1 MPTSMSLAQATESFP
16 LDFSKIMEAR
26 TEAEYET
33 AVHDSIRSQLQSAN
47 LISPTSNITN
57 FNLEP
62 EDDRSWFDSMRR
74 TIMKNNPA
82 VFDDPSEG
90 DKESYLQRRFEFIS
104 DHEGWRNKVYEDTR
118 GFRTVG
124 YGFNLEEPTNRTL
137 YKNVLNKTDED
148 FDNLREGRTT
158 LSNRDGRILFEAAA
172 GSAERLISNKFSD
185 VDLKGFERLALVS
198 LAYNSP
204 SLIGPNLTQHI
215 KAGDRKAA
223 FEEIKFR
230 SNARKTRG
238 IQNRRDLE
246 AQMFSG
252 MDPDDAQDSTWS
264 LSNVFGMASAQAG
277 ELRSSDSLV
286 SQGRDIRK
294 GTWVDNLIDTIN
306 PISPAAAGT
315 IDAKM
320 TLPDNPKNI
329 EEGNS
334 WLDETWDFLSEPEN
348 ILDYIKDKSE
358 TLGAAVAQ
366 KFVSAVTPTDSS
378 EMLISDWILKN
389 KMNIPVDK
397 LLLTEKDLKIRNI
410 TALREIVRG
419 ALAKGKRSLT
429 WSDYGDDLLG
439 NPISGII
446 GGSGVSKSDSAYPK
460 TLGGIAKLG
469 MMTMIDSKVDTALT
483 IGQASLQIAEDG
495 DVILTD
501 QYDAEKFIYGSRS
514 KGAYGA
520 ARNYLGKEGRLTTEG
535 GKRGAIRWRINLG
548 AIGPDETEVA
558 SR

>member
-1 MPTSMSLAQATESFP
+1 MPNSMSLKQAEQSFP
-16 LDFSKIMEAR
+16 LDFSQVMKAE
-26 TEAEYET
+26 TEEEYDT
-33 AVHDSIRSQLQSAN
+33 AVHNSVRTQLQSAG
-47 LISPTSNITN
+47 LVGPTSNVTN

-82 VFDDPSEG
+82 VFDDPS
-90 DKESYLQRRFEFIS
+90 DQDRTNYLQRRFEFIS
-104 DHEGWRNKVYEDTR
+104 EHEGWRSKTYEDTR

-124 YGFNLEEPTNRTL
+124 FGFNLDEPTNRTL

-148 FDNLREGRTT
+148 FEALRNGQTELSNREGRV
-158 LSNRDGRILFEAAA
+158 LFEAAA

-185 VDLKGFERLALVS
+185 TDLKGYERLSLIS

-204 SLIGPNLTQHI
+204 SLIGPNLTKHI

-223 FEEIKFR
+223 FDEIKFR
-230 SNARKTRG
+230 SNGRKSKG

-252 MDPDDAQDSTWS
+252 MNPDDAEDSEWS
-264 LSNVFGMASAQAG
+264 IANLFGIASAEAG

-286 SQGRDIRK
+286 AQGRDVRK
-294 GTWVDNLIDTIN
+294 GTWFDDLIDTIN
-306 PISPAAAGT
+306 PVSPAAAGT
-315 IDAKM
+315 IDAKV

-329 EEGNS
+329 EEGNR
-334 WLDETWDFLSEPEN
+334 WLDETWDFLSQPEN
-348 ILDYIKDKSE
+348 IRDYIKDKSE

-366 KFVSAVTPTDSS
+366 TFVSAITPTDSS
-378 EMLISDWILKN
+378 EMLVSDWILKN
-389 KMNIPVDK
+389 QMDIPVDK
-397 LLLTEKDLKIRNI
+397 LLMTEKDLKLRNI
-410 TALREIVRG
+410 TALREIVKG

-439 NPISGII
+439 NSISGII

-469 MMTMIDSKVDTALT
+469 VMTMIDSKIDTALT
-483 IGQASLQIAEDG
+483 IGQASLQITENG

-501 QYDAEKFIYGSRS
+501 QYDAEKFMYGSRS

-535 GKRGAIRWRINLG
+535 GKRGAIKWRINLG
-548 AIGPDETEVA
+548 AIGPDEMEVS